1 MTRILLLT
9 PADVQAPAAAFS
21 AGLTDSDT
29 AIVHRRVAY
38 ASTPPVGAHDWAL
51 ADLAMLAAGQH
62 AQEEGFDAVCV
73 GDMGDYG
80 ANALRSV
87 LDIPVIAAGRASMLY
102 ALSLGARFSVAASAR
117 DHVRIG
123 KLVHEYALDHQCAG
137 VHLLGE
143 DGELPAALDEADVV
157 VLAASPAGASRSVR
171 APLVE
176 PLPLIVKLAESMT
189 GLGLTHSRR
198 AYPAPQV
205 RKGDL
210 IDALSRSGAA
220 S

>member
-1 MTRILLLT
+1 
-9 PADVQAPAAAFS
+9 
-21 AGLTDSDT
+21 
-29 AIVHRRVAY
+29 
-38 ASTPPVGAHDWAL
+38 
-51 ADLAMLAAGQH
+51 
-62 AQEEGFDAVCV
+62 
-73 GDMGDYG
+73 MGDYG

-87 LDIPVIAAGRASMLY
+87 LDIPVITAGRASMLY